1 MEKFSL
7 SCKPGSQCFSK
18 VTGMKQS
25 FVESMEK
32 DLFLNVNFEQ
42 FYQQRLMIS

>member
-18 VTGMKQS
+18 INGM
-25 FVESMEK
+25 ESMEK

-42 FYQQRLMIS
+42 FYKKRLMIS